1 MIPKYYLTGVN
12 EARTSSRDAQASVAG
27 SAGRRNPS

>member
-12 EARTSSRDAQASVAG
+12 KARAGSRD
-27 SAGRRNPS
+27 GRLGWLGRLY